1 MYFPLANKI
10 EVDCW
15 RISQRIDEIMEIDMG
30 VEVTD
35 TTGQYTRTKSPL
47 QAEAEGLLWAMQVIL
62 KFGHK
67 EMVFQSTVNNWLYS
81 FKRRKTGL
89 LWTRS

>member
-10 EVDCW
+10 EADCW

-35 TTGQYTRTKSPL
+35 TTVPPQRNALARHPG
-47 QAEAEGLLWAMQVIL
+47 
-62 KFGHK
+62 
-67 EMVFQSTVNNWLYS
+67 
-81 FKRRKTGL
+81 
-89 LWTRS
+89 